1 MSSKSHDPPPDTR
14 RVGTIARQPGDLG
27 ALLRRTE
34 AYIALNARIAEAI
47 PASAR
52 GEIGIACVEGDCL
65 VIAAASSARATQAR
79 LAAEAILEAAR
90 RCWPAPLAR
99 ARIVVTPGISLP
111 T

>member
-1 MSSKSHDPPPDTR
+1 VCSQSNEPPNDRR

-27 ALLRRTE
+27 GLLRRTE
-34 AYIALNARIAEAI
+34 AYIALNARIAEAV

-79 LAAEAILEAAR
+79 LVADTILEAAR
-90 RCWPAPLAR
+90 RCWPTPLAR
-99 ARIVVTPGISLP
+99 VRIVVTPGISLP